1 MSQALTPTNGTGMVL
16 AFTAEQ
22 KQLVKNTVAKGASD
36 DELAL
41 FFHLAQTYGL
51 DPFAKEIWC
60 LKYGNQA
67 ATIFTSRDGYLKIA
81 NGRTEMDG
89 IQSDAVYENDQL
101 VKRADGT
108 VEHTYGTPE
117 RGKLIGAYAM
127 VFRKDRSRAAYFYAP
142 MAEYNAGSNPTWKK
156 YPTAMIIKV
165 AEACALKRAFSISGL
180 VTQEEMDVSQ
190 EGPRQ
195 AAQAQH
201 EAETTYAEVLPEG
214 GKSATTAPVSEAAPA
229 VQYATAAQKEEIIR
243 LLNHPVITRPEKTK
257 MLLNINRLD
266 EERAVQAIA
275 KLRKAI
281 DDRENGEKAAA

>member
-1 MSQALTPTNGTGMVL
+1 MVL
-16 AFTAEQ
+16 AFTDDQ
-22 KQLVKNTVAKGASD
+22 KQLIKNTVAKGATD

-41 FFHLAQTYGL
+41 FLHLAQTYGL
-51 DPFAKEIWC
+51 DPFAKEIFC
-60 LKYGNQA
+60 MKYGNQA
-67 ATIFTSRDGYLKIA
+67 ATIITGRDGYLKIA
-81 NGRTEMDG
+81 NGRQEMDG
-89 IQSDAVYENDQL
+89 IQSDSVCKNDTL
-101 VKRADGT
+101 TKNTDGT
-108 VEHTYGTPE
+108 VNHTYGTPE
-117 RGKLIGAYAM
+117 RGPVIGAYAL

-190 EGPRQ
+190 EGQRSVV
-195 AAQAQH
+195 QAQQ
-201 EAETTYAEVLPEG
+201 EAEATYAEVLPDVR
-214 GKSATTAPVSEAAPA
+214 PFEAAQEPIEA
-229 VQYATAAQKEEIIR
+229 NPKVQYATASQKEEIIR